1 MSLKSAVKELFKPT
15 EGQREFFE
23 KTINIQQEGTPY
35 YKAANDENYIVEG
48 YQKNE
53 AIYSIVNLISRN
65 AMMIPFKVYEVKNV
79 NAQKDYTALTSGFQS
94 EGSFLKASVIKSRAF
109 TEVTDSDILD
119 VLQNPNPGE
128 SWSSFISNYIGFGK
142 LTGNRFIY
150 GVKDGSGKV
159 REMYLLPSQHVDIVS
174 GGQFD
179 PIKGYTVQV
188 QKEEDI
194 DFSADEVLHVKDFNP
209 NFDFTGS
216 HLYGQS
222 PLLAGWR
229 TLMNNNQV
237 IETSGKQMSE
247 QMARGLL
254 VAKEM
259 DGISKGQA
267 KQLDQA
273 LLKKMKNANGSVA
286 ITNQPMEWINF
297 GLSAADLE
305 LINQYDVTMKGLCNL
320 YGVPVVLM
328 NNTESSSYNNIKEA
342 KSFLFQNAVN
352 PEMIKLRDELNRWL
366 VPAYGE
372 NLYLDFDF
380 TVIPELQE
388 SVSALVAQLDK
399 AWYVTGNEKRKALQ
413 YPEDTENEQMN
424 QYFVPVNLMPIK
436 NMDLQSLAS
445 LEAAAKLTLNNNE
458 QEATSEDEPTEED
471 V

>member
-1 MSLKSAVKELFKPT
+1 MSLRSAVKELFKPT
-15 EGQREFFE
+15 EGQKEFFD
-23 KTINIQQEGTPY
+23 KVVQVQNEGTTY
-35 YKAANDENYIVEG
+35 YKEAKDENYIREG

-53 AIYSIVNLISRN
+53 AIYSIINLITRN
-65 AMMIPFKVYEVKNV
+65 AMMIPFKVYQVKNV
-79 NAQKDYTALTSGFQS
+79 NSQKDYTALTSGFQS
-94 EGSFLKASVIKSRAF
+94 EGSFMKASLIKAQAF
-109 TEVTDSDILD
+109 TEVTDSGILD

-142 LTGNRFIY
+142 LTGNRYIY
-150 GVKDGSGKV
+150 GVRDGGGKV
-159 REMYLLPSQHVDIVS
+159 REMYLLPSQHVEIVS
-174 GGQFD
+174 GGQFE
-179 PIKGYTVQV
+179 PIKGYSVQV
-188 QKEEDI
+188 QKDKDI
-194 DFSADEVLHVKDFNP
+194 DFTNEEVLHVKDFNP
-209 NFDFTGS
+209 HFDFTGS
-216 HLYGQS
+216 NLYGQS

-229 TLMNNNQV
+229 TLENNNQV

-259 DGISKGQA
+259 DGISRGQA

-273 LLKKMKNANGSVA
+273 LLRKMKSANGSVA

-297 GLSAADLE
+297 GLSAADME

-366 VPAYGE
+366 VPQYGKD
-372 NLYLDFDF
+372 LYLDFDF

-413 YPEDTENEQMN
+413 YPEDTENEQMDE
-424 QYFVPVNLMPIK
+424 YFVPVNLMPIK
-436 NMDLQSLAS
+436 DMEVRSLQTIAEQRDNNAIKPENE
-445 LEAAAKLTLNNNE
+445 EADK
-458 QEATSEDEPTEED
+458 
-471 V
+471 